1 MKNRALMRNVN
12 LTLLFYFLLLPG
24 VFSQPKPDY
33 NHSYAVARA
42 APDSVGKSLLSLSG
56 YFHANLHGSQ
66 ELLRAF
72 YFWTANE
79 IVYDAEN
86 MFTFSSADDPDKIV
100 ARTLQER
107 KAVCQGYAELFHEL
121 CEHAGIESYI
131 VLGYTRQNG
140 QVVNINHAWVVARID
155 TNWCFFDPTWGSG
168 FLNNGKFT
176 RKFTNEYFMVKPEVF
191 IKSHMPF
198 DPLWQCL
205 NYPLNS
211 RNFIQGTFPGK
222 DTSVFFSFPDSI
234 AAYEQLPKAGK
245 FEAALRRVV
254 ENGVISNSTF
264 EYQRYLQQN
273 VEIEAINRQNEI
285 QNQMVKQFNEAVNH
299 YNLSSLLFNDYI
311 DYWNHQFKPARSD
324 ARIRK
329 MIDTCNYHLGQSRK
343 MLETINSKE
352 ETLAQNILVLLKAV
366 GENQK
371 HVDEQSAFLKEYFTT
386 PKPFRAAMFR
396 KPVSSG
402 GGRK

>member
-1 MKNRALMRNVN
+1 M
-12 LTLLFYFLLLPG
+12 
-24 VFSQPKPDY
+24 
-33 NHSYAVARA
+33 
-42 APDSVGKSLLSLSG
+42 
-56 YFHANLHGSQ
+56 
-66 ELLRAF
+66 
-72 YFWTANE
+72 
-79 IVYDAEN
+79 
-86 MFTFSSADDPDKIV
+86 
-100 ARTLQER
+100 
-107 KAVCQGYAELFHEL
+107 CQGYAELFHEL
-121 CEHAGIESYI
+121 CEHSGIESYI

-254 ENGVISNSTF
+254 KNGGD
-264 EYQRYLQQN
+264 QQ
-273 VEIEAINRQNEI
+273 
-285 QNQMVKQFNEAVNH
+285 F
-299 YNLSSLLFNDYI
+299 
-311 DYWNHQFKPARSD
+311 
-324 ARIRK
+324 
-329 MIDTCNYHLGQSRK
+329 
-343 MLETINSKE
+343 
-352 ETLAQNILVLLKAV
+352 
-366 GENQK
+366 
-371 HVDEQSAFLKEYFTT
+371 HV
-386 PKPFRAAMFR
+386 
-396 KPVSSG
+396 
-402 GGRK
+402 